1 MVFEGLISSSVNSGS
16 RTETGLGR
24 SGRLIAL
31 SKSSTCLVVGE
42 LDGDANEE
50 DCPGLS
56 SYESWKTIMNET
68 SDKLHIFYETKAST

>member
-24 SGRLIAL
+24 SGMLISL

-50 DCPGLS
+50 DCSGLS
-56 SYESWKTIMNET
+56 SYES
-68 SDKLHIFYETKAST
+68 

>member
-1 MVFEGLISSSVNSGS
+1 MNSGS

-50 DCPGLS
+50 DCPGHS

-68 SDKLHIFYETKAST
+68 SDKQHIFYETKAST